1 MAGHDEHVTRIGAA
15 FARGGKAKKG
25 GLSTEEHDCVLIVR
39 DRSGATTDHVLTDL
53 QARIF
58 AAQPA
63 PVVARDA
70 VLVHWDTN
78 HAPLLARAIRSK
90 WRQGQKGHVE
100 TMRWSS

>member
-1 MAGHDEHVTRIGAA
+1 
-15 FARGGKAKKG
+15 
-25 GLSTEEHDCVLIVR
+25 
-39 DRSGATTDHVLTDL
+39 
-53 QARIF
+53 
-58 AAQPA
+58 
-63 PVVARDA
+63 